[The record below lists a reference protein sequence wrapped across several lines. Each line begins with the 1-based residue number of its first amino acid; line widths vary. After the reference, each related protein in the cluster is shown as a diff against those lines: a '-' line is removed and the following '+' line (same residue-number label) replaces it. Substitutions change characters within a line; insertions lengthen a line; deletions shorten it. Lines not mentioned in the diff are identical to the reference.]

1 MINMTL
7 FQLNDT
13 NEIQVLAKPESGIKQ
28 FLKIKTQ
35 IYFFSKFNFGD
46 NHVFYFYHTFVGK
59 QEMKRKHQKT
69 CPKCG
74 KFHDN
79 FLHHLFLWVRKK
91 YFCYQSFQLP
101 GIKSW
106 YFSSIWAI
114 SKHEGI
120 VISWSM
126 ANLSQ

>member
-1 MINMTL
+1 MNYGPFYVWKIRGSVVLAGNDPTNGEHGFYLSYLFTL
-7 FQLNDT
+7 KCNKTLSQLNDI
-13 NEIQVLAKPESGIKQ
+13 NGIQVLAKPKSGTKH

-79 FLHHLFLWVRKK
+79 FLHHLFL
-91 YFCYQSFQLP
+91 
-101 GIKSW
+101 
-106 YFSSIWAI
+106 
-114 SKHEGI
+114 
-120 VISWSM
+120 
-126 ANLSQ
+126 